1 MSYLSSISPTRP
13 VVVSTSR
20 SRCPAVRV
28 RATYS
33 DFKETHR
40 TDRGRKQTPSIL
52 ASFISLGPLG
62 SFLPGRSDPPSR
74 PKTSSP
80 EQLLSEAEDPWFK
93 AFGHLLEADD
103 GEWDHKGTIARHSHI
118 AARLAEEGR

>member
-1 MSYLSSISPTRP
+1 MSSISPTRP

-62 SFLPGRSDPPSR
+62 SFLP
-74 PKTSSP
+74 KTSSSD
-80 EQLLSEAEDPWFK
+80 QLLSEAEDPWFK